1 VKAHRFGTNG
11 DDACGC
17 RVPLRGTAV
26 DCGYFLVPE
35 LRLKTFDHLVSA
47 AVEPSVITLLGESL
61 WSSATFRSLRVIIGG
76 HALIL
81 SRWSPILAWVDSAA
95 SYLLRVAFLSPFSVL
110 VVCSQDWRSMAWSGR
125 AGGPSRQQLGGCEM
139 MLFGGFTRR
148 WSFTFCRLYLGGC
161 ADPCSYFFFLS
172 AL

>member
-1 VKAHRFGTNG
+1 
-11 DDACGC
+11 
-17 RVPLRGTAV
+17 
-26 DCGYFLVPE
+26 
-35 LRLKTFDHLVSA
+35 LVSA
-47 AVEPSVITLLGESL
+47 AATPGVITLLGESL

-95 SYLLRVAFLSPFSVL
+95 SYLLRVAFLSPSSVL

-125 AGGPSRQQLGGCEM
+125 AGGLSRQQLGGCEM

-161 ADPCSYFFFLS
+161 ADPCSYFFFYLLCKRFPS
-172 AL
+172 LLCIGLAMRGFIYKAGRKPISRNDT